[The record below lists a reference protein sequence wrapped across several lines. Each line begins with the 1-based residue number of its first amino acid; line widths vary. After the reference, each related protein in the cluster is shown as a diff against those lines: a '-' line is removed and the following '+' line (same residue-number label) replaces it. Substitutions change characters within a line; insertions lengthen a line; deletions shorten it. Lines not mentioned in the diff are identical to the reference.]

1 MNIQEVF
8 QMAGDF
14 LPKEVKAKAVSIYP
28 LPYIGFYEVYVEGD
42 DGKRYRALANAER
55 TISEFVP
62 LELPQSQQVK

>member
-14 LPKEVKAKAVSIYP
+14 LPTDVKAKAVSIYP
-28 LPYIGFYEVYVEGD
+28 LPYSGFYEVYVEGD
-42 DGKRYRALANAER
+42 DGKRYRALANSVR
-55 TISEFVP
+55 TISEFVL